1 MAPVLTSATTN
12 MTDPVPT
19 ASGLDDVVA
28 AETVLSDVDG
38 QAGQLVLRG
47 YRVEDLV
54 GRVTFEDVCGLM
66 WNGALPSPGEREA
79 MRAALALGRARAFE
93 LLPSVGRALAAPDAM
108 EALRAA
114 LAGIWATGDPV

>member
-1 MAPVLTSATTN
+1 

-79 MRAALALGRARAFE
+79 MRAALA
-93 LLPSVGRALAAPDAM
+93 VGRALAAPDAM

-114 LAGIWATGDPV
+114 LAGIWATGDPVRDRVSLTGAIPVVAAAWERGR